1 MVCGLM
7 LAVALFLQA
16 SLTVAATEKLDI
28 LEGARL
34 MFDARQEDGT
44 YQLVTSSIK
53 KVNNQWRAEK
63 QQTLNGTVQRGTYEL
78 PSSVTYSHA
87 KRKLL
92 DHFVGRQ
99 GYRRVF
105 TCEGLD
111 CGSSSGWA
119 NEFLNVKQ
127 LFGLDNYQNYS
138 VWEMTGQRKG
148 YVVLYL
154 VQRGNRRIYLQR
166 DVIDLAAPPAGQV
179 QLGLGVGRAQPP
191 QQVAGHRDAGAAT
204 DIPGQF
210 QRLVVA
216 ATAQAV
222 TVQGHRHDQV
232 RPRHRPLLQAGHKQ
246 VGQAASGRDI
256 AIELEPRHQAI
267 QRPGI
272 AAGGKRRI
280 EWRLVAQAAAAHRFG
295 AEQGF
300 GAARAGRFIGPQ
312 IAPAAGTQ
320 RARPGIGRG
329 AAQHAAWRQQPVA
342 GRAQPALPRPH
353 RGSAAH
359 RVGIASVCR

>member
-179 QLGLGVGRAQPP
+179 N
-191 QQVAGHRDAGAAT
+191 
-204 DIPGQF
+204 ISEIE
-210 QRLVVA
+210 QRL
-216 ATAQAV
+216 TRIGYY
-222 TVQGHRHDQV
+222 TVPGFQLDGSGA
-232 RPRHRPLLQAGHKQ
+232 PRL
-246 VGQAASGRDI
+246 S
-256 AIELEPRHQAI
+256 
-267 QRPGI
+267 
-272 AAGGKRRI
+272 AAGMETLKAFLESSDAR
-280 EWRLVAQAAAAHRFG
+280 WRLVGHDY
-295 AEQGF
+295 
-300 GAARAGRFIGPQ
+300 
-312 IAPAAGTQ
+312 
-320 RARPGIGRG
+320 GRG
-329 AAQHAAWRQQPVA
+329 SLESEQERSLMYATFVLQQLREAETDVSRISAHGVGSLAPESAPGVP
-342 GRAQPALPRPH
+342 RVVLVPAPQ
-353 RGSAAH
+353 SAE
-359 RVGIASVCR
+359 